1 MTSSFHQRCNT
12 VNTLCFAT
20 NLTSAEWAAWVQA
33 IGSVLAILGAAGIA
47 VWQARKQH
55 DNALVLHA
63 AQQRYAKVEL
73 ARTLAVLAQNCSKA
87 MGHLAAQVNDRAAIH
102 EIGEGRVHFDCGE
115 LSRLDAAISG
125 IPLHSFPSAIVT
137 PTMILSATVR
147 QFREKVEMVFRVHR
161 SMDAAAF
168 EDFFRVLLEMNN
180 SVKATCS
187 DIEKE
192 VERVGHEESK
202 QAT

>member
-1 MTSSFHQRCNT
+1 
-12 VNTLCFAT
+12 
-20 NLTSAEWAAWVQA
+20 
-33 IGSVLAILGAAGIA
+33 
-47 VWQARKQH
+47 
-55 DNALVLHA
+55 
-63 AQQRYAKVEL
+63 
-73 ARTLAVLAQNCSKA
+73 
-87 MGHLAAQVNDRAAIH
+87 
-102 EIGEGRVHFDCGE
+102 
-115 LSRLDAAISG
+115 
-125 IPLHSFPSAIVT
+125 
-137 PTMILSATVR
+137 MILSATVR